1 MHLRILLI
9 LLASCLTGSV
19 SAAGNDNIFTLYLV
33 RHAEKQ
39 SDGGRDPGLTT
50 AGMDRARK
58 LADRLQNKDIVDIW
72 SSDYKRTRSTAEPL
86 LEELNLDLKI
96 YDPGNLPALAEQLRD
111 NSSNAYVVGHSNT
124 TPELAR
130 LLCQCVIADMDESEY
145 ERLIVIT
152 VVGEEVR
159 VQALRQN

>member
-111 NSSNAYVVGHSNT
+111 NSSNAFVVGHSNT